1 MQSKRVGRNAE
12 NQRIRVEIIWEKCY
26 NNFNYLAECGKFK
39 EGGEAYDGKK
49 DREFKKDS

>member
-1 MQSKRVGRNAE
+1 M
-12 NQRIRVEIIWEKCY
+12 EIIWEKCY